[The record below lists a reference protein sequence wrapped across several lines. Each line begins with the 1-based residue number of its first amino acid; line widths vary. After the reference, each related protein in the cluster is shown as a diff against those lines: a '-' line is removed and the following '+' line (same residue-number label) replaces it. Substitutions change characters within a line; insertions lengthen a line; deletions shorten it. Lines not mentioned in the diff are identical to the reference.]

1 MSLYEKWSSQPSPH
15 PLPTLNTP
23 DEEVRWV
30 HNKMMPAKSEEA
42 SGWNLLY
49 QKLDLRL
56 LSFMNCENQISV
68 FFFFLIFIYLCASGV
83 LWLWGLVLW
92 PEIYPMPPALGVWS
106 LSPWTT
112 REITYFCFLGLPVY
126 GVLLWHPRQTNTI
139 SVHKSLCFVVI

>member
-1 MSLYEKWSSQPSPH
+1 MKNGVPNL
-15 PLPTLNTP
+15 LPTPYPHWTHQMKRSGEYTTKWCLP
-23 DEEVRWV
+23 SQKRPQDEIYFTRNLILDFSASWTVRT
-30 HNKMMPAKSEEA
+30 KF
-42 SGWNLLY
+42 L
-49 QKLDLRL
+49 
-56 LSFMNCENQISV
+56 C

-83 LWLWGLVLW
+83 LRLWGLVLW